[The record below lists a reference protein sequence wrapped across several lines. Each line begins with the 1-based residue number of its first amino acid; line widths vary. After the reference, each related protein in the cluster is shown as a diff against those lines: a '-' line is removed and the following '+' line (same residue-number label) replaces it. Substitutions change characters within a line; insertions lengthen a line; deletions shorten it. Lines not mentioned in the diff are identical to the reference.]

1 MRVVLRVSL
10 GIKKP
15 RPVLGRA
22 RRGRIGHVAR
32 CVTLLPLPFHYG
44 LGTFPV
50 VATGS
55 GPCRRRRCGCLR
67 RAGSGENLRFRVA
80 RRDFSPGRNL
90 LLSSLRRFRRVTLCE
105 VSGILILIL
114 SEVALRRL
122 GAFAAASPA
131 IGEVLSPLRPSG
143 RLYQGD
149 SSRRIWKFTARWLR
163 PPARMTFRVVQSRFL
178 VPWVCAFSSR
188 ALASGC
194 ASSRRGWKGP
204 RACGR
209 RPAVTSGRLA
219 SPDMLVRSPL
229 A

>member
-1 MRVVLRVSL
+1 MRVVLRVL

-67 RAGSGENLRFRVA
+67 RAGSGENLRFRVCA
-80 RRDFSPGRNL
+80 ASVLAGKEL
-90 LLSSLRRFRRVTLCE
+90 ASISLRRFRLVALFE
-105 VSGILILIL
+105 VSGILSLIL
-114 SEVALRRL
+114 NRSGLAPSGV
-122 GAFAAASPA
+122 FAAASPA

-143 RLYQGD
+143 GRLYQGD
-149 SSRRIWKFTARWLR
+149 SSRRIWKYTARWLR
-163 PPARMTFRVVQSRFL
+163 PPAGMTFRVVKSRFP
-178 VPWVCAFSSR
+178 VPWVCAFH
-188 ALASGC
+188 
-194 ASSRRGWKGP
+194 P
-204 RACGR
+204 
-209 RPAVTSGRLA
+209 GRLRPGA
-219 SPDMLVRSPL
+219 PL
-229 A
+229 PGGGERAPALTAAFGRHFRATRFAGYDGL